1 MSLTP
6 KTAEVLAALRHAAEG
21 PLEAGW
27 RDVYL
32 DNAGA
37 QGKTGLGLSRAQF
50 AGHLSAL
57 EAAGLYKVV
66 DGFAWGRVNMGEVV

>member
-6 KTAEVLAALRHAAEG
+6 KTTEVLAALRHAAEG

-32 DNAGA
+32 DNAA
-37 QGKTGLGLSRAQF
+37 HTLSRAQF

-66 DGFAWGRVNMGEVV
+66 DGFAWGRVKMED

>member
-1 MSLTP
+1 MALTP
-6 KTAEVLAALRHAAEG
+6 KTTEVLTALRHAAEG
-21 PLEAGW
+21 SLDRGA

-32 DNAGA
+32 DNASA
-37 QGKTGLGLSRAQF
+37 SLGMTANQF

-66 DGFAWGRVNMGEVV
+66 DGFAWGRVVMES